1 MGFGPPH
8 ALATVAHAPSTLL
21 PRSIHAPPRLYPGS
35 TQSYSQRPLHR
46 TPTAPFCMISLC
58 ITGQSATAISA
69 AHTALAAAGMAPARG
84 LERDAHINFST
95 WHERVYQ
102 ALEQSQFE
110 PGDDGDGGPQGLGS
124 VTMGRLWEQL
134 ANDLFLANIDTKVW
148 GWADAK
154 SLALLDFWLEL
165 DHSVHF
171 VLIATSPEQYLADH
185 FAQLARQSDPKPQE
199 LSVASLLNE
208 WQQAHHTMVR
218 FALHHP
224 KRCILLLA
232 DLPLADAALVQAVK
246 AAWARKLSA
255 LRSGPADAATSP
267 SHSTDPASAL
277 LRHFASQQCLAHPQ
291 AVSLHHEL
299 ASIARPLQASACARG
314 AGDMALHSLLTTV
327 GQSYRIPTLERQ
339 AQEAVLLQP
348 RLEAAEVESELLLAQ
363 LHQVQEQLEWY
374 FLRNA
379 ELQAQ
384 VQAQIQAQLQADEDA
399 SQRNSAIA
407 QERDALAAARDADA
421 QAAARAHERVLERA
435 NEQAL
440 AAAQKNDAL
449 LAQLHQVQE
458 ELERYQLRE
467 REYAAQLQAKEQAV
481 QHHKAVAHE
490 RDALLVARDA
500 DAHAA
505 AQAHERALEQA
516 NERAHERAL
525 AADQE
530 NEVLLSQLH
539 QVQEE
544 LERYYLRN
552 QALDAATT
560 LASQR
565 LRRLWSQQP
574 DGIDWESVQ
583 VQVAAGSEGAQLRCR
598 ATQVAVS
605 DKEWDAL
612 EFVAHI
618 HQGALA
624 FSFTRGQGQPEVLTR
639 WPRSAAVADRV
650 TLTAGP
656 DAVDEEGNSPLKEI
670 STSDWDLLR
679 GLPKLLAQGLP
690 QIKGALP
697 QGASDHQ
704 TWLDAARATLP
715 ALQRQPMAL
724 RVDTLRLMANRVVA
738 GREYLVLR
746 AEQLSLAHK
755 RFAALDFRLGC
766 NIGPKGE
773 FGQNARLE
781 FFQGSAPG
789 TFDHWAPNVKDPAGD
804 RLDLVFVFPTSMNLK
819 DWSVLSVND
828 RGLVLL
834 LVDQLPTLLGHVQ
847 TDKLRLTRS
856 LDDWL
861 ALANT
866 LRGFARQHLD
876 VTGVQSSLPEGLDK
890 EPALLAPAVPRRARA
905 AKRAVGSAAP
915 ANVARARAQ

>member
-1 MGFGPPH
+1 
-8 ALATVAHAPSTLL
+8 
-21 PRSIHAPPRLYPGS
+21 
-35 TQSYSQRPLHR
+35 
-46 TPTAPFCMISLC
+46 MISLC

-102 ALEQSQFE
+102 VLEQSQFE

-255 LRSGPADAATSP
+255 LRSGPVDAATSP

-421 QAAARAHERVLERA
+421 QAAARAHERALERA

-876 VTGVQSSLPEGLDK
+876 VTGVQSSMPEGLDK

>member
-1 MGFGPPH
+1 
-8 ALATVAHAPSTLL
+8 
-21 PRSIHAPPRLYPGS
+21 
-35 TQSYSQRPLHR
+35 
-46 TPTAPFCMISLC
+46 MISLC

-84 LERDAHINFST
+84 LERDAHITFST

-102 ALEQSQFE
+102 ALEQSQSE
-110 PGDDGDGGPQGLGS
+110 PGDHGDGDGDGVGALGS
-124 VTMGRLWEQL
+124 VSMGRLWEQL
-134 ANDLFLANIDTKVW
+134 ANDLFLANIDAKVW
-148 GWADAK
+148 GWADTK

-171 VLIATSPEQYLADH
+171 VLMATSPEQYLADH
-185 FAQLARQSDPKPQE
+185 FAQRARQSDPAPQE
-199 LSVASLLNE
+199 LSVAGLLDE

-232 DLPLADAALVQAVK
+232 DSPLADGALVQAVK

-267 SHSTDPASAL
+267 SHSTDPATVL
-277 LRHFASQQCLAHPQ
+277 LRHFASQWCQAHPQ
-291 AVSLHHEL
+291 ALSLHHEL
-299 ASIARPLQASACARG
+299 ASVARPLQAFAGALG
-314 AGDMALHSLLTTV
+314 AGGMPLHSLLTTV
-327 GQSYRIPTLERQ
+327 GQSYRIPDLERQ
-339 AQEAVLLQP
+339 AQEAALLQP
-348 RLEAAEVESELLLAQ
+348 RLQAAEEESELLLAQ
-363 LHQVQEQLEWY
+363 LHQVQEKLEVY

-384 VQAQIQAQLQADEDA
+384 VQAQVQAQLQAKEEA
-399 SQRNSAIA
+399 NQHHIA
-407 QERDALAAARDADA
+407 LAHERDALLATRDADA
-421 QAAARAHERVLERA
+421 QAAAQAHGRVHDR
-435 NEQAL
+435 AL
-440 AAAQKNDAL
+440 AAEQKSEAL
-449 LAQLHQVQE
+449 LAQLHQAQE
-458 ELERYQLRE
+458 EVQRYHLRH
-467 REYAAQLQAKEQAV
+467 REHEAQLQAKEQAV
-481 QHHKAVAHE
+481 QHSEAVAQE
-490 RDALLVARDA
+490 RDALLAARDA
-500 DAHAA
+500 EAQAA
-505 AQAHERALEQA
+505 AQAQA
-516 NERAHERAL
+516 QAL

-530 NEVLLSQLH
+530 NEALLTQLH

-552 QALDAATT
+552 KALDAASTQ
-560 LASQR
+560 ASQR
-565 LRRLWSQQP
+565 LRRLWSHQP
-574 DGIDWESVQ
+574 DGIDFESVQ
-583 VQVAAGSEGAQLRCR
+583 VQAVPGPEGAQLRCR

-605 DKEWDAL
+605 DKAWDAL
-612 EFVAHI
+612 EFMAHI
-618 HQGALA
+618 HKGALA
-624 FSFTRGQGQPEVLTR
+624 FSFTRGQGLPEVLTR
-639 WPRSAAVADRV
+639 WPRSAAMADRITV
-650 TLTAGP
+650 TVGP
-656 DAVDEEGNSPLKEI
+656 EAVDEEGNSLLKEI

-679 GLPKLLAQGLP
+679 GLPKLLAQGLQ
-690 QIKGALP
+690 QIKGPLP
-697 QGASDHQ
+697 QDASVHQ

-746 AEQLSLAHK
+746 AEQLSLAHQ

-819 DWSVLSVND
+819 DWSALSVND

-834 LVDQLPTLLGHVQ
+834 LVDQLPTLLGYVQ
-847 TDKLRLTRS
+847 TDKLRLTRG

-866 LRGFARQHLD
+866 LRSFARQHLD
-876 VTGVQSSLPEGLDK
+876 VTGVQQTLPDGLAK
-890 EPALLAPAVPRRARA
+890 EPALLAPAAPRRARA
-905 AKRAVGSAAP
+905 AKRTMGSAAP
-915 ANVARARAQ
+915 ANAARARAK

>member
-1 MGFGPPH
+1 M
-8 ALATVAHAPSTLL
+8 
-21 PRSIHAPPRLYPGS
+21 
-35 TQSYSQRPLHR
+35 
-46 TPTAPFCMISLC
+46 
-58 ITGQSATAISA
+58 
-69 AHTALAAAGMAPARG
+69 
-84 LERDAHINFST
+84 
-95 WHERVYQ
+95 
-102 ALEQSQFE
+102 
-110 PGDDGDGGPQGLGS
+110 
-124 VTMGRLWEQL
+124 
-134 ANDLFLANIDTKVW
+134 
-148 GWADAK
+148 
-154 SLALLDFWLEL
+154 
-165 DHSVHF
+165 
-171 VLIATSPEQYLADH
+171 
-185 FAQLARQSDPKPQE
+185 
-199 LSVASLLNE
+199 
-208 WQQAHHTMVR
+208 
-218 FALHHP
+218 
-224 KRCILLLA
+224 
-232 DLPLADAALVQAVK
+232 
-246 AAWARKLSA
+246 
-255 LRSGPADAATSP
+255 
-267 SHSTDPASAL
+267 
-277 LRHFASQQCLAHPQ
+277 
-291 AVSLHHEL
+291 
-299 ASIARPLQASACARG
+299 
-314 AGDMALHSLLTTV
+314 
-327 GQSYRIPTLERQ
+327 
-339 AQEAVLLQP
+339 
-348 RLEAAEVESELLLAQ
+348 
-363 LHQVQEQLEWY
+363 
-374 FLRNA
+374 
-379 ELQAQ
+379 
-384 VQAQIQAQLQADEDA
+384 
-399 SQRNSAIA
+399 
-407 QERDALAAARDADA
+407 
-421 QAAARAHERVLERA
+421 
-435 NEQAL
+435 
-440 AAAQKNDAL
+440 
-449 LAQLHQVQE
+449 
-458 ELERYQLRE
+458 
-467 REYAAQLQAKEQAV
+467 
-481 QHHKAVAHE
+481 
-490 RDALLVARDA
+490 
-500 DAHAA
+500 
-505 AQAHERALEQA
+505 
-516 NERAHERAL
+516 
-525 AADQE
+525 
-530 NEVLLSQLH
+530 H

-612 EFVAHI
+612 EFMAHI

-724 RVDTLRLMANRVVA
+724 RVDTLGLMANRVVA

-890 EPALLAPAVPRRARA
+890 ELALLAPAVPRRARA

>member
-1 MGFGPPH
+1 M
-8 ALATVAHAPSTLL
+8 
-21 PRSIHAPPRLYPGS
+21 
-35 TQSYSQRPLHR
+35 
-46 TPTAPFCMISLC
+46 
-58 ITGQSATAISA
+58 
-69 AHTALAAAGMAPARG
+69 
-84 LERDAHINFST
+84 
-95 WHERVYQ
+95 
-102 ALEQSQFE
+102 
-110 PGDDGDGGPQGLGS
+110 
-124 VTMGRLWEQL
+124 
-134 ANDLFLANIDTKVW
+134 
-148 GWADAK
+148 
-154 SLALLDFWLEL
+154 
-165 DHSVHF
+165 
-171 VLIATSPEQYLADH
+171 
-185 FAQLARQSDPKPQE
+185 
-199 LSVASLLNE
+199 
-208 WQQAHHTMVR
+208 
-218 FALHHP
+218 
-224 KRCILLLA
+224 
-232 DLPLADAALVQAVK
+232 
-246 AAWARKLSA
+246 
-255 LRSGPADAATSP
+255 
-267 SHSTDPASAL
+267 
-277 LRHFASQQCLAHPQ
+277 
-291 AVSLHHEL
+291 
-299 ASIARPLQASACARG
+299 
-314 AGDMALHSLLTTV
+314 
-327 GQSYRIPTLERQ
+327 
-339 AQEAVLLQP
+339 
-348 RLEAAEVESELLLAQ
+348 AQ
-363 LHQVQEQLEWY
+363 LHQVQEELELY

-384 VQAQIQAQLQADEDA
+384 VQAQLQAQLQAEEEA
-399 SQRNSAIA
+399 NQHHIA
-407 QERDALAAARDADA
+407 LAHERDALLATRDADA
-421 QAAARAHERVLERA
+421 QAAAQAHGRVHDR
-435 NEQAL
+435 AL
-440 AAAQKNDAL
+440 AAEQKNEAL
-449 LAQLHQVQE
+449 LAQLHQVQV

-490 RDALLVARDA
+490 RDALLAARDA

-605 DKEWDAL
+605 DKAWDAL
-612 EFVAHI
+612 EFMAHI
-618 HQGALA
+618 HKGALA
-624 FSFTRGQGQPEVLTR
+624 FSFTRSQGLPEVLTR
-639 WPRSAAVADRV
+639 WPRSAAMADRMTV
-650 TLTAGP
+650 TVGP
-656 DAVDEEGNSPLKEI
+656 EAVDEEGNSLLKEI

-679 GLPKLLAQGLP
+679 GLPKLLAQGLQ
-690 QIKGALP
+690 QIKGPLP
-697 QGASDHQ
+697 QDASVHQ

-746 AEQLSLAHK
+746 AEQLSLAHQ

-819 DWSVLSVND
+819 DWSALSVND

-834 LVDQLPTLLGHVQ
+834 LVDQLPTLLSYVQ
-847 TDKLRLTRS
+847 TDKLRLTRG

-866 LRGFARQHLD
+866 LRSFARQHLD
-876 VTGVQSSLPEGLDK
+876 VTGVQQTLPDGLAK
-890 EPALLAPAVPRRARA
+890 EPALLAPAAPRRARA
-905 AKRAVGSAAP
+905 AKRTMGSAAP
-915 ANVARARAQ
+915 ANAARARAK